1 MIELYLL
8 ENLYAVYEHKT
19 LTLAAEKLHLTQPSL
34 SRSMQKLEGI
44 LEVSLFDRQKNRIN
58 LNENGVLAAQYAK
71 KILDSEKEMI
81 ESIRAFDL
89 QNLTISIGS
98 CAPGPLYL
106 LPAHISKLYPNTH
119 VTSCM
124 DTEKNLIHG
133 LKNYTFSLIILTQ
146 PVEDEK
152 IFSVK
157 FVTEKLNIN
166 LTLNHPFAKYEV
178 VSFKEVD
185 GQNFIMYDKVGIWE
199 DIVRKNMP
207 NSRFFTQNDLDAV
220 GEIARLSN
228 FPAFSSNI
236 SLSFEP
242 SRQENRLNIPFS
254 DNDATITFYLCC
266 LSNNRS
272 KLEKLFNSLDIFT
285 KFNNYILSS

>member
-44 LEVSLFDRQKNRIN
+44 LGVSLFDRQKNRII
-58 LNENGVLAAQYAK
+58 LNENGVLAAKYAK
-71 KILDSEKEMI
+71 KILESEKEMI

-89 QNLTISIGS
+89 QNQTIPIGS

-106 LPAHISKLYPNTH
+106 LPSHISKLYPDTK

-124 DTEKNLIHG
+124 DTVENLIKG
-133 LKNYTFSLIILTQ
+133 LKNYTFSLIIMHK

-152 IFSVK
+152 IFSAK
-157 FVTEKLNIN
+157 LVTEKLNIN
-166 LTLNHPFAKYEV
+166 LSLNHPLANQEAI
-178 VSFKEVD
+178 SFKEVD

-199 DIVRKNMP
+199 GIVRKNMP

-220 GEIARLSN
+220 GEIARSSN

-236 SLSFEP
+236 SLNFEP
-242 SRQENRLNIPFS
+242 SRLKNRINIPFS
-254 DNDATITFYLCC
+254 DSDATITFYLCC
-266 LSNNRS
+266 LFKSR
-272 KLEKLFNSLDIFT
+272 KKIEKLFDSLDIFS
-285 KFNNYILSS
+285 KY

>member
-19 LTLAAEKLHLTQPSL
+19 LTLAAEKLHLSQPSM

-44 LEVSLFDRQKNRIN
+44 LGVSLFDRQKNRIS
-58 LNENGVLAAQYAK
+58 LNKNGVLAAKYAK

-89 QNLTISIGS
+89 QNQTIPIGS

-106 LPAHISKLYPNTH
+106 LPSHISKLYPDTN

-124 DTEKNLIHG
+124 DTVENLIKG
-133 LKNYTFSLIILTQ
+133 LKNYIFSLIILPK
-146 PVEDEK
+146 PVEDGK
-152 IFSVK
+152 IFSAK

-166 LTLNHPFAKYEV
+166 LILNHFLANHEGI
-178 VSFKEVD
+178 SFKEVD
-185 GQNFIMYDKVGIWE
+185 GQNFIMYDKVGIWA

-220 GEIARLSN
+220 GEIARSSN
-228 FPAFSSNI
+228 FSAFSSNI
-236 SLSFEP
+236 SLNFEP
-242 SRQENRLNIPFS
+242 SRLENRINIPFS
-254 DNDATITFYLCC
+254 DSDATITFYLCC
-266 LSNNRS
+266 LSKSRQKFENLFDSLYIFS
-272 KLEKLFNSLDIFT
+272 K
-285 KFNNYILSS
+285 Y